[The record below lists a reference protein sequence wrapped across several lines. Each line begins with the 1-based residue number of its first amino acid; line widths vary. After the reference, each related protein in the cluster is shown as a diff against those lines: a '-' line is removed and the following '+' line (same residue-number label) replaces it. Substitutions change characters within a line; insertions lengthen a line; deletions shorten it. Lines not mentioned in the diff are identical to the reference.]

1 MKKFLRQISALILAG
16 TMIGFSTAQ
25 DGEKEAES
33 PSEKEA
39 PTDDFSSALALF
51 PKGIPC
57 KDVRMPRFKENN
69 ELNSLLHSE
78 SVIRESDELLQLD
91 NMTVVMFKPDRS
103 MSLRVK
109 TKKGV
114 FNYEKKVMK
123 SRDKTFIE
131 SPQFDM
137 EGDRLEFN
145 TETQNGT
152 LNGNVTMVIYNVEK
166 AAAPGAAASEASDSS
181 TDEGS

>member
-1 MKKFLRQISALILAG
+1 MNRLQIFLALAALMLSGHVFSQESGAENKAPAEPEATDAG
-16 TMIGFSTAQ
+16 
-25 DGEKEAES
+25 
-33 PSEKEA
+33 
-39 PTDDFSSALALF
+39 FSSALALF
-51 PKGIPC
+51 PKDKAC
-57 KDVRMPRFKENN
+57 EDVRMPRFKEDNT
-69 ELNSLLHSE
+69 LDSLLHSE
-78 SVIRESDELLQLD
+78 WLIRESDELLQLD
-91 NMTVVMFKPDRS
+91 GMTIVMFEPDES

-114 FNYEKKVMK
+114 FNFGRDLMK

-145 TETQNGT
+145 TKSQKGT

-166 AAAPGAAASEASDSS
+166 AAIPAVDGESSDEPA
-181 TDEGS
+181 DEGS